1 MTIGRSL
8 LPRIARLFGF
18 DGTPVVI
25 DLPEGPVAVTVT
37 MDEAEHSRRGASG
50 LGAIPDR
57 QLLTALWE
65 LPHALS
71 VPTERIPGWASARL
85 SRAALPVVAADDDL
99 LTRVVCP
106 PLVLSG
112 ALAVGRNLDRP
123 LRRVGQVSAIAPM
136 AVVGQHRVDVD
147 DPVLLEAA
155 LYGVGVGCSTSGA
168 LTRILD
174 PEPVIPMPGPFL
186 WWIAELAYQR
196 MIDGSATGA
205 PMLPPAA

>member
-1 MTIGRSL
+1 MTISGSL

-25 DLPEGPVAVTVT
+25 DLPEGSVAVTVT
-37 MDEAEHSRRGASG
+37 MDETEHSRREASG
-50 LGAIPDR
+50 LGAILDR

-71 VPTERIPGWASARL
+71 VPTERVPGWASARL
-85 SRAALPVVAADDDL
+85 SRAALPVVAADDDS

-112 ALAVGRNLDRP
+112 ALAVGRRLDRP
-123 LRRVGQVSAIAPM
+123 LRRVGQLSAIAPM
-136 AVVGQHRVDVD
+136 AVVGQLQVDAD

-155 LYGVGVGCSTSGA
+155 LYGVGVGCATSGA
-168 LTRILD
+168 LTRLVE

-186 WWIAELAYQR
+186 WWIAELAYQQL
-196 MIDGSATGA
+196 IDGRTTAA